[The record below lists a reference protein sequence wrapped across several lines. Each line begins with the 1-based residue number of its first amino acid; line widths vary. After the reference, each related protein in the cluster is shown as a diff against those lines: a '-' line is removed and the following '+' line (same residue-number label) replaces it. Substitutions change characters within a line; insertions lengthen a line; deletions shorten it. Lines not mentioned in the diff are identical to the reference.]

1 MAKMRARRISG
12 SRWVTRSGSRPSGI
26 ARASRS
32 AMPSRRSA
40 WASNMTPPSELIRPP
55 SKAAVIFLRRTA
67 GKQNGRRL
75 SSVMAGVRASIPAK
89 GWLQQP
95 NPTPDQQLTLLPPPL
110 IRPRHEYDR
119 LDVMSPGRGRRPALG
134 ALRER
139 GLLGRTEPSLMHGG
153 RTMGEYSEAFV
164 AFDVAKIKHA
174 VAVAVAEGGRTGEVR
189 FLGEIENREGPIE
202 RTVKKLAGRY
212 GRLYFCFEAGPTGYG
227 LYRQLQA
234 LGHDRMVVAPALIPK
249 RPGERVK
256 TNRRDAVTLARLHR
270 AGELTGVW
278 VPDAVHEAVRD
289 LVRAREAAADD
300 LRRKRQQ
307 LLSFLLRHSRI
318 YSGSGHW
325 TLAHRRWL
333 ANQAFEHAA
342 QQIVFQ
348 DGIDAIEDA
357 IARRRRLEEQLIAI
371 MPSWSMAPVV
381 EAYQAMRGA
390 SFLVAVT
397 FAAEIGDVRRFDNP
411 RRLMSFLGLVPAE
424 SSTGDTVRRKGLT
437 LAGNRRARRALVE
450 AAWTYRYPA
459 RVSETLRVRLDG
471 LPKAVRD
478 IAWKAQ
484 VRPCARYRRLS
495 ATGKKLPVV
504 VAAIAREMA
513 AFLWAI
519 GREVAPV

>member
-1 MAKMRARRISG
+1 
-12 SRWVTRSGSRPSGI
+12 
-26 ARASRS
+26 
-32 AMPSRRSA
+32 
-40 WASNMTPPSELIRPP
+40 
-55 SKAAVIFLRRTA
+55 
-67 GKQNGRRL
+67 
-75 SSVMAGVRASIPAK
+75 
-89 GWLQQP
+89 
-95 NPTPDQQLTLLPPPL
+95 
-110 IRPRHEYDR
+110 
-119 LDVMSPGRGRRPALG
+119 
-134 ALRER
+134 
-139 GLLGRTEPSLMHGG
+139 
-153 RTMGEYSEAFV
+153 MGEYSEAFV
-164 AFDVAKIKHA
+164 AFDVSKMKHA
-174 VAVAVAEGGRTGEVR
+174 VAIADGGRGGEVR
-189 FLGEIENREGPIE
+189 FLGDISSSPEAVE
-202 RTVKKLAGRY
+202 RLIRKLAGRY
-212 GRLYFCFEAGPTGYG
+212 GKLHFCYEAGPTGYG
-227 LYRQLQA
+227 LYRQIRA
-234 LGHDRMVVAPALIPK
+234 LGQACLVIAPALIPK

-307 LLSFLLRHSRI
+307 LLSFLLRHGRI
-318 YSGSGHW
+318 YSAGGHW

-333 ANQAFEHAA
+333 AKQAFEHAA

-348 DGIDAIEDA
+348 EAIDAIADA
-357 IARRRRLEEQLIAI
+357 AQRLRRLEHQLALIV
-371 MPSWSMAPVV
+371 PSWSMAPVV

-390 SFLVAVT
+390 SFLVAVI
-397 FAAEIGDVRRFDNP
+397 FAAEIGDVRRFETP
-411 RRLMSFLGLVPAE
+411 RQLMSFLGLVPAE

-484 VRPCARYRRLS
+484 VRLCARYRRLS